1 MKNENL
7 IKYRSYDRIWE
18 LFVSLLFMLGIQLLV
33 LKNNAEAPIIFYLVI
48 FSISIY
54 TFFNAY
60 VCLDFKENTL
70 DINFRRHSQINISEI
85 KSIERIDSFYD
96 KYTNKLN
103 KLVVVYEGYN
113 DVKFSTIE
121 NEKLIQTLLQL
132 NPNIRIKK

>member
-1 MKNENL
+1 MENKNL

-103 KLVVVYEGYN
+103 KLVVVYEG
-113 DVKFSTIE
+113 
-121 NEKLIQTLLQL
+121 
-132 NPNIRIKK
+132 